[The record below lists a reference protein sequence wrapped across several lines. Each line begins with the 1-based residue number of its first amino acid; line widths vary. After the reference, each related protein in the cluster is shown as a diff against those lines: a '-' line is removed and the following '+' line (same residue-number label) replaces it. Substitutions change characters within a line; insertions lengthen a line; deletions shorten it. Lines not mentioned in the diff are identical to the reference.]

1 MAAQRAPARAK
12 AVRLSREYSALTLAD
27 ADLFDL
33 VGTLPIAS
41 VSRDRRPLLGRLV
54 GGGDRPGPRV
64 PAWDRE
70 VARFTSTHPTATG
83 GRTVTNPGED
93 FEARLTRVLK
103 AGAEELPVGQIV
115 PPFATPHGLAPRS
128 GPRRRTVRRKVAI
141 VGIAVGLALT
151 RTAAAATIVHLTSAP
166 VTETDLARCYT
177 VDSLAGG
184 NNFRGVSVAAAGP
197 IGSTAQ
203 VTNALSACTL
213 IWQDGLIVPAWER
226 K

>member
-1 MAAQRAPARAK
+1 M
-12 AVRLSREYSALTLAD
+12 
-27 ADLFDL
+27 
-33 VGTLPIAS
+33 
-41 VSRDRRPLLGRLV
+41 
-54 GGGDRPGPRV
+54 
-64 PAWDRE
+64 
-70 VARFTSTHPTATG
+70 
-83 GRTVTNPGED
+83 TNPGED

-115 PPFATPHGLAPRS
+115 PPFTTPHALASRS

-141 VGIAVGLALT
+141 IGIAVGLGLT
-151 RTAAAATIVHLTSAP
+151 GTAAAATIVHLTSAP

-184 NNFRGVSVAAAGP
+184 NDFRGVSVAAAGP

-213 IWQDGLIVPAWER
+213 IWADGLIAPGAGAKMTPSERAHLNPDHPVPSLVVCVLPNGVAGVFPGDKKTCQTLGLPAAEGYSYASSH
-226 K
+226 